1 MCLKSVFFFNIYFK
15 LYIYILIRN
24 DIPTYLGGKCK
35 CKNGCIPGF
44 QNDLEDPLNLNE
56 EEIKEEIQNNLSKLT
71 ITKTEKNSPLMEYI
85 FILIQCY
92 KSAINFMMPIQKK
105 SVRIKKK
112 NESRVNKK

>member
-1 MCLKSVFFFNIYFK
+1 MKK
-15 LYIYILIRN
+15 T
-24 DIPTYLGGKCK
+24 TYVHL
-35 CKNGCIPGF
+35 
-44 QNDLEDPLNLNE
+44 LNLTGLL
-56 EEIKEEIQNNLSKLT
+56 K
-71 ITKTEKNSPLMEYI
+71 YI